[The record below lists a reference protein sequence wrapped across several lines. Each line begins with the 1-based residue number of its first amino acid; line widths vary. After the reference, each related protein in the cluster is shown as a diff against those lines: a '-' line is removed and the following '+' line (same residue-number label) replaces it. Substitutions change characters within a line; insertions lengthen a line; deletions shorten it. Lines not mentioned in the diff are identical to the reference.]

1 MNSRSKRGEARQ
13 LGCWL
18 LPGPERIMARHPCSR
33 KADSRLLDARTFW
46 KNARRERG
54 RGVAQQSNGVLEGLY
69 GFVLWARCGPKS
81 EVLGSL
87 RTTGLEGS
95 ALGLEG
101 IGMQMQDSCVVQVGE
116 TVTLPLCD

>member
-1 MNSRSKRGEARQ
+1 MHVRSGKMRDGKGERCRSAIQ
-13 LGCWL
+13 WGA
-18 LPGPERIMARHPCSR
+18 G
-33 KADSRLLDARTFW
+33 
-46 KNARRERG
+46 
-54 RGVAQQSNGVLEGLY
+54 EGLY
-69 GFVLWARCGPKS
+69 GFMLWARCGPKS

-101 IGMQMQDSCVVQVGE
+101 MGMQMQDSCVVQVGE